1 LGRYRRGMEQM
12 QRRAEKKVRAELR
25 SGAVEFLL
33 PQSGHGLPVG
43 SLTCVGVLMFWNTL
57 VGFYIVLSA
66 YLKGNRTIM

>member
-1 LGRYRRGMEQM
+1 MEQM

-57 VGFYIVLSA
+57 VGFYILLSA

>member
-1 LGRYRRGMEQM
+1 MEQM

-33 PQSGHGLPVG
+33 PQFGHGLPVG

-57 VGFYIVLSA
+57 VGFYILLSA